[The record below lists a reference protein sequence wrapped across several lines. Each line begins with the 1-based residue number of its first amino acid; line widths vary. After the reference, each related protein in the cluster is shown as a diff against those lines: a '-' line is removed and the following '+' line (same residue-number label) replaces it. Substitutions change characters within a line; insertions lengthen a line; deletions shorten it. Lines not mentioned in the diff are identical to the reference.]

1 MFRLSNYNYFVPY
14 QDKMIY
20 FNGISNKVFSLNL
33 KEHEKIQVLFKDLI
47 SFEIN
52 YTSVFNQFRNWG
64 FIVDENE
71 DEIAL
76 LRFRN
81 HQAIYTDR
89 NYRLFINPTLECNFA
104 CWYCYEKHSQGY
116 MSEDTI
122 SKIKKHLNY
131 MVEEVGVESIS
142 IGWFGGEPLLYFD
155 EVVYQISLHA
165 KELCEK
171 WKIPFYNTITTNAS
185 KINEEMVERIREI
198 NFSRF
203 QITID
208 GDEKRHNR
216 IRNENGQPSFQLI
229 MRNIRLLLERLEN
242 VSVILRVNYDD
253 QTLQQCDMMAIFE
266 SIPAEYRHKVS
277 VNFQR
282 VWQTSKNDLGK
293 NEKRLDLYAKCREL
307 GFYQYGVSNAF
318 YIGETHKCYADRLFY
333 GEINYDGKVFR
344 CTARGYDDRY
354 VMGELMEDGRIKW
367 DEKKM
372 AHCLG
377 KATFDNEMCLPCKYL
392 PLCLGPCSQK
402 VLETPKKD
410 LRNVCSL
417 NGCEVSPEEVIIEY
431 YNRKV
436 KILSQ
441 EVKF

>member
-171 WKIPFYNTITTNAS
+171 
-185 KINEEMVERIREI
+185 
-198 NFSRF
+198 
-203 QITID
+203 
-208 GDEKRHNR
+208 
-216 IRNENGQPSFQLI
+216 
-229 MRNIRLLLERLEN
+229 
-242 VSVILRVNYDD
+242 
-253 QTLQQCDMMAIFE
+253 
-266 SIPAEYRHKVS
+266 
-277 VNFQR
+277 
-282 VWQTSKNDLGK
+282 
-293 NEKRLDLYAKCREL
+293 
-307 GFYQYGVSNAF
+307 
-318 YIGETHKCYADRLFY
+318 
-333 GEINYDGKVFR
+333 
-344 CTARGYDDRY
+344 
-354 VMGELMEDGRIKW
+354 
-367 DEKKM
+367 
-372 AHCLG
+372 
-377 KATFDNEMCLPCKYL
+377 
-392 PLCLGPCSQK
+392 
-402 VLETPKKD
+402 
-410 LRNVCSL
+410 
-417 NGCEVSPEEVIIEY
+417 
-431 YNRKV
+431 
-436 KILSQ
+436 
-441 EVKF
+441 